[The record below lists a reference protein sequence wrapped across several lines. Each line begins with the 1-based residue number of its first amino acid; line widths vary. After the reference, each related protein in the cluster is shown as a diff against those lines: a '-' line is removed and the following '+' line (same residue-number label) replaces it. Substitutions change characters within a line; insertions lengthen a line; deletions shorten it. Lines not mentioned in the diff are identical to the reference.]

1 VSKSASLVTDA
12 MLSMTDV
19 NGPPSATDTLASSE
33 GGATMDLHGV
43 VLTQAFDSLLSGD
56 SRVLVVTSDRRQL
69 SISHPILLLFSP
81 LLRSALGSVK
91 DSSLPTIVL
100 PEVSSATLMQLEDL
114 LTSGK
119 STFPSLAD
127 CRAVLEASSLLG
139 IPISSLVTG
148 DQGPTLKINLGRQP
162 ELEANLF
169 HAERR
174 RRKVVL
180 VCEDLMRGEQPTQNQ
195 PMETAQ
201 TKSREFRRATQPTP
215 ALQKSVLVKQEPVAE
230 EELNH
235 SGRPAVPG
243 EAQAQG
249 SKDNQCAEAESS
261 VGENSAVEEKNKCEK
276 CYKGF
281 PSLTLLRY
289 HYCSHFRG
297 LLKKKYAELFEDNKC
312 LMCQK
317 TFANSG
323 RLLLHIGV
331 QHDKINEILKS
342 KGLRVLPPFMTSVS
356 TVDSAAVSKIE
367 PMESE
372 PTKSAPSMLD
382 SSTKTTLSTSV
393 VPAPLITSSS
403 TNNSSTITST
413 SAISTP
419 DVPTIPTPPTGPAAS
434 SPASPSPPSV
444 PSQENSRQDSSSCN
458 YDLEC
463 EVCSQKQRSIQLL
476 EQHCC
481 RHFMKE
487 LQEQY
492 ASLMDGLRCT
502 LCNNVFKQKHSL
514 LLHIGCKHGKVNDI
528 LKQKGFA
535 ALPCPVNAT
544 NNAAMQKQL
553 IQIKKEKTE
562 SVKDEGVD
570 QKGNSTLDAILKK
583 YQFTTGAGNK
593 LKKV

>member
-1 VSKSASLVTDA
+1 
-12 MLSMTDV
+12 MLSMTGV
-19 NGPPSATDTLASSE
+19 NDPPSATDTLASSE

-91 DSSLPTIVL
+91 DSSVPTIVL

-169 HAERR
+169 HIERR

-230 EELNH
+230 EEPNH

-243 EAQAQG
+243 EPQVQG
-249 SKDNQCAEAESS
+249 STDNQRAEAESS

-342 KGLRVLPPFMTSVS
+342 KGLCVLPPFMTTVS
-356 TVDSAAVSKIE
+356 TPDAAAVSKIE

-372 PTKSAPSMLD
+372 STKGEPSMPDL
-382 SSTKTTLSTSV
+382 STKTTLSTSL
-393 VPAPLITSSS
+393 VPAPMVISSS
-403 TNNSSTITST
+403 TNISSTITTT

-419 DVPTIPTPPTGPAAS
+419 AVPTISTTPTGPAAT
-434 SPASPSPPSV
+434 SPASPAPPSA
-444 PSQENSRQDSSSCN
+444 PSQGNSQQDSTSCN

-463 EVCSQKQRSIQLL
+463 EVCSQKQRNIQLL

-492 ASLMDGLRCT
+492 ATLMDGLRCT

-553 IQIKKEKTE
+553 IQIKKERME
-562 SVKDEGVD
+562 SVKDEGVE

-583 YQFTTGAGNK
+583 YQFTTGVGNK

>member
-1 VSKSASLVTDA
+1 MAGMTGATNPPSTVDA
-12 MLSMTDV
+12 M
-19 NGPPSATDTLASSE
+19 ASSD

-43 VLTQAFDSLLSGD
+43 VLTQAFDSLLSSD

-69 SISHPILLLFSP
+69 SISHPVLLLFSP
-81 LLRSALGSVK
+81 LLRSALASVK
-91 DSSLPTIVL
+91 DSSVPTIVL
-100 PEVSSATLMQLEDL
+100 PEVSSTTLMQLEDL
-114 LTSGK
+114 LTTGK

-139 IPISSLVTG
+139 ISISSLVTG
-148 DQGPTLKINLGRQP
+148 DQGPALKINLGRQP
-162 ELEANLF
+162 ELEASLF

-180 VCEDLMRGEQPTQNQ
+180 VSEDLARGEQPTQHQ
-195 PMETAQ
+195 PRETGS
-201 TKSREFRRATQPTP
+201 TNSRELRKASQPAPTLP
-215 ALQKSVLVKQEPVAE
+215 PQKSVQPVLVKQEPAAE
-230 EELNH
+230 EESNN
-235 SGRPAVPG
+235 SGRHPAALPA
-243 EAQAQG
+243 EPQG
-249 SKDNQCAEAESS
+249 STNNQHAEAESGLGQNS
-261 VGENSAVEEKNKCEK
+261 GEGKNKCEK

-312 LMCQK
+312 LICQK

-342 KGLRVLPPFMTSVS
+342 KGLRVLPPFMTTVS
-356 TVDSAAVSKIE
+356 TPDSAAVSKIE

-372 PTKSAPSMLD
+372 PAKGEPSMLD
-382 SSTKTTLSTSV
+382 LSTNTKTMINTSV
-393 VPAPLITSSS
+393 VPAPMVINSSS
-403 TNNSSTITST
+403 TNISPSITST
-413 SAISTP
+413 PSISTP
-419 DVPTIPTPPTGPAAS
+419 AVPTIPTPPAGPAAT
-434 SPASPSPPSV
+434 SPAPPSAQ
-444 PSQENSRQDSSSCN
+444 SLENSQQDSTPCN

-492 ASLMDGLRCT
+492 ATLMDGLRCT

-553 IQIKKEKTE
+553 IQIKKERME
-562 SVKDEGVD
+562 SVKDEGVE

-583 YQFTTGAGNK
+583 YQFTTGVGNK

>member
-1 VSKSASLVTDA
+1 MKNSNNHAIF
-12 MLSMTDV
+12 
-19 NGPPSATDTLASSE
+19 
-33 GGATMDLHGV
+33 
-43 VLTQAFDSLLSGD
+43 Q
-56 SRVLVVTSDRRQL
+56 
-69 SISHPILLLFSP
+69 
-81 LLRSALGSVK
+81 
-91 DSSLPTIVL
+91 
-100 PEVSSATLMQLEDL
+100 DL

-139 IPISSLVTG
+139 IPISSLATG
-148 DQGPTLKINLGRQP
+148 DQGPALKINLGRQP
-162 ELEANLF
+162 ELEASLF

-180 VCEDLMRGEQPTQNQ
+180 VSEDLGTRGEQSTQHQ
-195 PMETAQ
+195 PMETGA
-201 TKSREFRRATQPTP
+201 TNKGRELRKASSQPAPNP
-215 ALQKSVLVKQEPVAE
+215 APQKSVQPVQVKQEPVAE
-230 EELNH
+230 EEVNT
-235 SGRPAVPG
+235 SGKQALPG
-243 EAQAQG
+243 ESQG
-249 SKDNQCAEAESS
+249 STYNQHAETEASLGQNSS
-261 VGENSAVEEKNKCEK
+261 EAKNKCEK

-289 HYCSHFRG
+289 HYCSHFRCTFPFFFHCLQFILRMTLMKIPRCLFIMLFFSSSCFSGTNNLVLLFRG

-312 LMCQK
+312 LICQK

-342 KGLRVLPPFMTSVS
+342 KGLRVLPPFMTTVS
-356 TVDSAAVSKIE
+356 TPDSAVVSKTE

-372 PTKSAPSMLD
+372 TTKGEPSMLD
-382 SSTKTTLSTSV
+382 IPTNTTKTTIKPAV
-393 VPAPLITSSS
+393 EPAPMIIHSRTTISPIITP
-403 TNNSSTITST
+403 TST
-413 SAISTP
+413 FSTP
-419 DVPTIPTPPTGPAAS
+419 AVPTNPTPPAGPPTS
-434 SPASPSPPSV
+434 RPASPAPPSA
-444 PSQENSRQDSSSCN
+444 PPQENSQQDSTSCN

-492 ASLMDGLRCT
+492 DTLMDGLKCT

-553 IQIKKEKTE
+553 IQIKKERMET
-562 SVKDEGVD
+562 VKDEGVE

-583 YQFTTGAGNK
+583 YKFTTGAGNK

>member
-1 VSKSASLVTDA
+1 MTGVT
-12 MLSMTDV
+12 
-19 NGPPSATDTLASSE
+19 NPPSAADTMASSE

-43 VLTQAFDSLLSGD
+43 VLTQAFDSLLSAD
-56 SRVLVVTSDRRQL
+56 NKVLVVTSDRRQL
-69 SISHPILLLFSP
+69 SISHPVLLLFSP
-81 LLRSALGSVK
+81 LLRSALASVK
-91 DSSLPTIVL
+91 DSSVPTIVL

-139 IPISSLVTG
+139 IPISSLATG
-148 DQGPTLKINLGRQP
+148 DQGPALKINLGRKP
-162 ELEANLF
+162 ELEASLF

-180 VCEDLMRGEQPTQNQ
+180 VSEDLATRGEQPAQHQ
-195 PMETAQ
+195 PMETGL
-201 TKSREFRRATQPTP
+201 TKGREPRKATQPAPTP

-230 EELNH
+230 EEPNN
-235 SGRPAVPG
+235 SGRPAVSG
-243 EAQAQG
+243 EPQDSA
-249 SKDNQCAEAESS
+249 DNHPAETESS
-261 VGENSAVEEKNKCEK
+261 QGENSAEGKNKCEK

-342 KGLRVLPPFMTSVS
+342 KGLRVLPPFMTAVS
-356 TVDSAAVSKIE
+356 TPDSAAVSKIE

-372 PTKSAPSMLD
+372 PTKGESSMLD
-382 SSTKTTLSTSV
+382 LSTNTTKTTIATSV
-393 VPAPLITSSS
+393 VPAPMTIKSSSS
-403 TNNSSTITST
+403 TNISPSITST

-419 DVPTIPTPPTGPAAS
+419 AVPTIPTPPAGPAAT
-434 SPASPSPPSV
+434 SPAPPST
-444 PSQENSRQDSSSCN
+444 PSLDNSQQDSTSCN

-492 ASLMDGLRCT
+492 ATLMDGLRCT

-544 NNAAMQKQL
+544 NNTAMQKQL
-553 IQIKKEKTE
+553 IQIKKERME
-562 SVKDEGVD
+562 GVKDEGVE

-583 YQFTTGAGNK
+583 YQFTTGVGNK

>member
-1 VSKSASLVTDA
+1 MARMTGVS
-12 MLSMTDV
+12 
-19 NGPPSATDTLASSE
+19 NPPSAADTMAPSE

-43 VLTQAFDSLLSGD
+43 VLTQAFDSLLLSN
-56 SRVLVVTSDRRQL
+56 SRVLVVTSDKRQL
-69 SISHPILLLFSP
+69 SLSHPILLLFSP
-81 LLRSALGSVK
+81 LLRSALASVR
-91 DSSLPTIVL
+91 DSMVPTIVL
-100 PEVSSATLMQLEDL
+100 PEVSSTTLMQLEDL

-139 IPISSLVTG
+139 IPISSLATG
-148 DQGPTLKINLGRQP
+148 DQGPALKINLGRQP
-162 ELEANLF
+162 ELEASLF

-180 VCEDLMRGEQPTQNQ
+180 VSEDLGARGEQSTQHQ
-195 PMETAQ
+195 PMETGA
-201 TKSREFRRATQPTP
+201 TNKGRELRKASSQPAPNP
-215 ALQKSVLVKQEPVAE
+215 APQKSVQPVQVKQEPVAE
-230 EELNH
+230 EEVNT
-235 SGRPAVPG
+235 SGKQALPG
-243 EAQAQG
+243 ESQG
-249 SKDNQCAEAESS
+249 STFNQHVEAEASL
-261 VGENSAVEEKNKCEK
+261 GLNSAEAKNKCEK

-312 LMCQK
+312 LICQK

-342 KGLRVLPPFMTSVS
+342 KGLRVLPPFMTTVS
-356 TVDSAAVSKIE
+356 TPDSAVVSKTE

-372 PTKSAPSMLD
+372 TTKDEPSMLD
-382 SSTKTTLSTSV
+382 IPTNTTKTTIKPAV
-393 VPAPLITSSS
+393 EPAPMIIHSRTTISPIITP
-403 TNNSSTITST
+403 TST
-413 SAISTP
+413 FSTP
-419 DVPTIPTPPTGPAAS
+419 AVPTNPTPPAGPPTS
-434 SPASPSPPSV
+434 RPASPAPPSA
-444 PSQENSRQDSSSCN
+444 PPQENSQQDSTSCN

-492 ASLMDGLRCT
+492 DALMDGLKCT

-553 IQIKKEKTE
+553 IQIKKERMET
-562 SVKDEGVD
+562 VKDEGVE

-583 YQFTTGAGNK
+583 YKFTTGAGNK